1 MELIIPTYSSVLC
14 KKKTLFGDT
23 KKVADVVAKE
33 EQTGVAGYVSRQ
45 LDQDI
50 HASVKESEY
59 VSAIHDNAE
68 KFDPRTEE
76 AFKYVQVKLLPEVV
90 SNRQCSGLEPSQ
102 GESPRHH
109 ATRKSL
115 TV

>member
-1 MELIIPTYSSVLC
+1 MLC

-50 HASVKESEY
+50 HASIKESEY

-76 AFKYVQVKLLPEVV
+76 AFKYVQVSYYQKWCRTGNARVWNHLRA
-90 SNRQCSGLEPSQ
+90 S
-102 GESPRHH
+102 HH
-109 ATRKSL
+109 VIMLREK
-115 TV
+115 V